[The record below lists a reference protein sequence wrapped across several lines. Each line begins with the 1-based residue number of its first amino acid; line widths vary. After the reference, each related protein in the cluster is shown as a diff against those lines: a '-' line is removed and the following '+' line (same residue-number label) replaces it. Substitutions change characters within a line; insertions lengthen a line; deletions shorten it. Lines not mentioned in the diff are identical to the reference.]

1 MARNTIAR
9 IDADAVAHN
18 LARVREWAPT
28 SRVMAVVK
36 ADAYGHRIDL
46 CLPALA
52 RADMLAV
59 ASIDEARALRRLGNR
74 QRVLLLEGVLHA
86 SDLAVVET
94 LGLELTIHHASQIDM
109 LESFGRA
116 PSACLWLKIDSG
128 MHRLG
133 VEPEQAR
140 ALQARL
146 LALPGAEQVNL
157 MTHFASSECPLSQSA
172 AAQLARFDAAV
183 AGMTGEHCLANSG
196 AILNHSSTHRDW
208 VRAGIVLYGI
218 SPLPAKS
225 GIDLGLRP
233 VMTLEAEVLAV
244 NRVAAGEAIGYGGR
258 FVAERDLTVGVIGIG
273 YGDGYPRSAVDGTPV
288 LVGGRRCPLIGRVS
302 MDMLTVDLTD
312 CPEVRIGDRA
322 VLWGRNLP
330 IEEIALAAD
339 TIPYE
344 LSCRITRR
352 VRYRPTGSESLKDSR
367 NVREFRL
374 IR

>member
-18 LARVREWAPT
+18 LARVREWAPN

-52 RADMLAV
+52 KAEMLAV
-59 ASIDEARALRRLGNR
+59 ASIDEARAVRRLGNR

-86 SDLAVVET
+86 SDLAVVEA
-94 LGLELTIHHASQIDM
+94 LGLELTIHHPSQVKM

-116 PSACLWLKIDSG
+116 PCACLWLKVDSG

-133 VEPEQAR
+133 VEPELAR
-140 ALQARL
+140 ALHARL

-157 MTHFASSECPLSQSA
+157 VTHFASAECPLSQSA

-183 AGMTGEHCLANSG
+183 ADLPGEQCLANSG
-196 AILNHSSTHRDW
+196 AILNHPATHRDW

-218 SPLPAKS
+218 SPVS
-225 GIDLGLRP
+225 GKTGIELGLRP
-233 VMTLEAEVLAV
+233 VMTVEAEILAV

-258 FVAERDLTVGVIGIG
+258 FVAARDLTVGVVGIG
-273 YGDGYPRSAVDGTPV
+273 YGDGYPRSVVDGAPV
-288 LVGGRRCPLIGRVS
+288 LVGGRRCGLVGRVS
-302 MDMLTVDLTD
+302 MDMITVDLSD
-312 CPEVRIGDRA
+312 CPGVQIGDQA
-322 VLWGRNLP
+322 VLWGRDLP
-330 IEEIALAAD
+330 IEEIAGAAD

-352 VRYRPTGSESLKDSR
+352 VRYRVVHPESSGEGR